1 MEITCNRCHQTV
13 PADSCYCPA
22 CGLPQ
27 LVYSTDGEGAVPPP
41 AERWPEPVRDAS
53 SIDWKAGMRAALILA
68 IPAGLLCSSVSPIS
82 SLELLWMAGAAV
94 LAVFMYMRSQRP
106 SWITVGA
113 GARLGLVTGLVAA
126 WLAFAVSGCWLFAE
140 RVLLHQSG
148 QIDVVYTAFLDAFQQ
163 RVTES
168 LAGMNPADAA
178 RMQVVFARMQALF
191 TSPEGHAGVW
201 TFSIVLNCAMLV
213 LFAVAGGA
221 LGARL
226 EARRRRPEV

>member
-1 MEITCNRCHQTV
+1 MEITCNRCHQAV
-13 PADSCYCPA
+13 PVDSCYCPA

-27 LVYSTDGEGAVPPP
+27 LVYTTEGESAVPPSS
-41 AERWPEPVRDAS
+41 ERWPEPVRDAS
-53 SIDWKAGMRAALILA
+53 SIDWKPGMRAALTLA
-68 IPAGLLCSSVSPIS
+68 IPAGLLCSSVSPID
-82 SLELLWMAGAAV
+82 SLEFLWMVGAAI

-106 SWITVGA
+106 SWITIGA

-126 WLAFAVSGCWLFAE
+126 WLAFGVSGCWLFTE

-148 QIDVVYTAFLDAFQQ
+148 QIDVVYKAFLDTFQQ
-163 RVTES
+163 RVSDS
-168 LAGMNPADAA
+168 LAGMNAADAA
-178 RMQVVFARMQALF
+178 RMQPVFARMQAIF

-201 TFSIVLNCAMLV
+201 TLSILFNCAMLV
-213 LFAVAGGA
+213 LFAAGGGA